1 MDKLTGNVKIT
12 GHSSIEELLGDIMG
26 YKKHPVQ
33 PLVDLPINDY
43 FQTIASFESAM
54 TVGAQYER
62 FSHHDENKSR
72 VDELWE
78 AIESKLHGVNRNWRA
93 NTAAVYFVTSS
104 MLELRISEVDE
115 LLDKIRDRLKVK
127 EIVWGCVNGN
137 TMGLYLTVD
146 VYHNNIKAIRSTPE
160 ELRCLDQTGLGIEK
174 DDDFDRL

>member
-1 MDKLTGNVKIT
+1 MEKLTGNIKIT
-12 GHSSIEELLGDIMG
+12 GHSSIEELFGDIMG

-127 EIVWGCVNGN
+127 EIVWGCILPSMSITTTSKLFVRLQKNCVALIKQGLVLKR
-137 TMGLYLTVD
+137 TM
-146 VYHNNIKAIRSTPE
+146 IST
-160 ELRCLDQTGLGIEK
+160 DYKTNK
-174 DDDFDRL
+174 